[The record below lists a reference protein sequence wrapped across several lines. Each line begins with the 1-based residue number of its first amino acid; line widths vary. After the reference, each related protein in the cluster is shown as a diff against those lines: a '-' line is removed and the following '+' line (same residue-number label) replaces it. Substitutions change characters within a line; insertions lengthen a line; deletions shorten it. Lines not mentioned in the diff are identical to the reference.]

1 MSVHKVE
8 FSLNEKQLVKLRE
21 WQGKIKDLFGEYGHY
36 DYIFTP
42 YGMGTGVKVFS
53 HLTGTELDLSME
65 EDW

>member
-1 MSVHKVE
+1 MSVDKKE
-8 FSLNEKQLVKLRE
+8 FSLNEKQLEKLRE

-42 YGMGTGVKVFS
+42 YGIGTGVIVRS
-53 HLTGTELDLSME
+53 HLTKTELDLSME